1 MVDEVILLFARFGM
15 SVLKTGRRYCLSSDV
30 EVPVPADIVVTVT
43 SLRVVVVSRNGHP
56 VMRLKL
62 DDALFSD
69 LLRLLA
75 SESIQSL
82 QFDLGSNVSV
92 HMQHSL
98 IQLQVWQV
106 LCMPVRDLGLGPDFE
121 SWCNFHHLEFVHQL
135 LKPYA
140 WWVRHGESRR
150 LFVDRFTRILHD
162 LNARYG
168 IDLALGYDLTPF
180 QPLPPY

>member
-30 EVPVPADIVVTVT
+30 EVPVSADIVVTVT
-43 SLRVVVVSRNGHP
+43 SLREVVVSRSGHP

-62 DDALFSD
+62 DDAQFSD
-69 LLRLLA
+69 LLGWLA
-75 SESIQSL
+75 GEDIRSL
-82 QFDLGSNVSV
+82 QIDLGSNVSD
-92 HMQHSL
+92 HLQHNL
-98 IQLQVWQV
+98 MQLQVRQV

-121 SWCNFHHLEFVHQL
+121 SWCNFHHLEFVHQML
-135 LKPYA
+135 RPYA
-140 WWVRHGESRR
+140 WWVGHGEGRR